1 MIKKS
6 INLNLIDKK
15 KKTNKKS
22 RLHPKKN
29 QGTSKKI
36 KRKKNKTLKKG
47 GMYGTYGTSGMNM
60 MPGTYGM
67 HGMPGMHGTYVTPGM
82 PWMPGMLWTPD
93 MAQEPLLRRQV
104 SGASLRDSNVS
115 IETVKETWWN
125 NSQNLIP
132 TLFQAQQGIQ
142 ILRRPLLQ
150 NEKKENFSGTTVYG
164 ETIYLITITNGTN
177 DIKHLLKIS
186 VGHNNGDVY
195 TTIFLCA
202 IDEEELKKNNIS
214 GNGNGKWYELFHISD
229 HPGASENPSGAIHL
243 KTISNINEIIMNLR
257 TFSNTPYVSFNYGD
271 RILVSLDSYEKQ
283 KLPIYNN
290 IGTINKSLEHII
302 IKGTTCPTRTI
313 KIDLNP
319 YTHKLYLKSSFYLI
333 GTIVDQYLYSEM
345 SLFPVLHGLGWTEYP
360 SPD

>member
-1 MIKKS
+1 M
-6 INLNLIDKK
+6 IDKK

-47 GMYGTYGTSGMNM
+47 GAS
-60 MPGTYGM
+60 
-67 HGMPGMHGTYVTPGM
+67 GTYVTPGTPGM
-82 PWMPGMLWTPD
+82 HGTPGMPGMPWTPG
-93 MAQEPLLRRQV
+93 MHVPPGLLHRQI
-104 SGASLRDSNVS
+104 SGASQRNLNVE
-115 IETVKETWWN
+115 IETVVETWWN

-132 TLFQAQQGIQ
+132 KLFQAQQGIQ
-142 ILRRPLLQ
+142 ILRRLLLPH
-150 NEKKENFSGTTVYG
+150 EKKENFSGTTVYG

-177 DIKHLLKIS
+177 DIKHILKIS
-186 VGHNNGDVY
+186 VGHSRGDVY

-202 IDEEELKKNNIS
+202 IDENTLREDNTKC
-214 GNGNGKWYELFHISD
+214 KWYELFHISD
-229 HPGASENPSGAIHL
+229 HPGPSENSSGAIHL

-271 RILVSLDSYEKQ
+271 RILVSLDSDEKQ
-283 KLPIYNN
+283 KLTIYND
-290 IGTINKSLEHII
+290 IGMINKSLEHII
-302 IKGTTCPTRTI
+302 IRDTGYPTRTI

-319 YTHKLYLKSSFYLI
+319 NTHKLHLKSSFSLI
-333 GTIVDQYLYSEM
+333 GTVVDQYLYSEM

-360 SPD
+360 TPP